1 MNTLTSVIL
10 SALHDTRDMGLTVEE
25 RAEAIADAVR
35 AETPESGALS
45 QWIASLRV
53 GDTLT
58 VDDIHRFVRVE
69 LALRNADKH
78 HQQARLHMVVR
89 NELDTLRAKLDA
101 AVKTIPSDDAE
112 RFICLAH
119 PHNHRWEEALCSA
132 KYQLDAAVRE
142 LEETRKREALSDA
155 IVDECDSDITKLVQ
169 ERASLRAERDAAVR
183 ERDAARDKNV
193 QLHALVKKYK
203 NKATKQS
210 QKQKKNYKLAKYA
223 DESNATLRAR
233 LAACERDLLAWRV
246 WGDKAAS
253 GHPDAP
259 MASLDHEVRAVI
271 GNKYGMYTI
280 TDVSSETQEGA

>member
-1 MNTLTSVIL
+1 VSDEPEVIAKLRYLHAATVDWLTTECATTGVTISPIL
-10 SALHDTRDMGLTVEE
+10 AAYDAIVAERD
-25 RAEAIADAVR
+25 AAIA
-35 AETPESGALS
+35 ECHE
-45 QWIASLRV
+45 
-53 GDTLT
+53 
-58 VDDIHRFVRVE
+58 
-69 LALRNADKH
+69 
-78 HQQARLHMVVR
+78 QARLNGMGSER
-89 NELDTLRAKLDA
+89 EAR
-101 AVKTIPSDDAE
+101 IMAE
-112 RFICLAH
+112 R
-119 PHNHRWEEALCSA
+119 
-132 KYQLDAAVRE
+132 DAAVRE